1 MTQTRRIAR
10 LMVFAVL
17 VAGTCAWVDA
27 QQDHDGR
34 GFDVESDVARRFDA
48 GRKWAVVIGVEK
60 YSDPRISSL
69 DFCVD
74 DAQEMASVLVEK
86 CGYLPE
92 RVLVITDEENDA
104 DRRPTCDNLRQ
115 QVRRWLLKAQP
126 GDTVLVFFSGHGFSQ
141 DGEGF
146 LASGDCRKDNL
157 GLTCLR
163 TSEVRR
169 MLSDCKAGQKLL
181 ALDCCRA
188 GATRGGEG
196 SSTRGVSIENAFGS
210 AKGLITL
217 AGCNPEQFSHE
228 WPKQQRGFF
237 THFLSFGLRGAADR
251 DRNGVVDS
259 DELYTYVFKQVPQA
273 VRHERG
279 SGSEQTPVRSIGTDV
294 EGVFP
299 LARVIPATAELPG
312 IGKELSVLAG
322 EIATLLAD
330 RLPATVAVGDF
341 AGPARL
347 RATAGPLITQILSVE
362 LTRRGL
368 SVDIFG
374 DYSIDGWFESYEDKE
389 SGHLGLRVW
398 GKVTDSTG
406 KALFDFDRAAFG
418 TADLLRVFGATGTI
432 SPTADERSRNDQF
445 RERLRRP
452 TTYVSAEEPSQ
463 IFAAKDS
470 PYGIEIL
477 VEEGSNLK
485 PRPARVVA
493 HQAVVEV
500 DMDEI
505 YAVRLINRSAYEAAV
520 ELSIDGL
527 SMFTFSENQQYRYM
541 IVAPKAEAI
550 IKGWHRTNQRAD
562 AFKVTEYSE
571 SAAAKTLSSKGAS
584 VGTITAIF
592 RAAWEPGGSPPP
604 DEPAR
609 GANAGTGFGPPRKT
623 DLKEISRAIG
633 AERASVS
640 VRYLKQ

>member
-1 MTQTRRIAR
+1 MTLTCRIAR
-10 LMVFAVL
+10 LMVLVVG
-17 VAGTCAWVDA
+17 VAGTCPLLCA
-27 QQDHDGR
+27 QADRDDR
-34 GFDVESDVARRFDA
+34 AFDVEREARRRFDA
-48 GRKWAVVIGVEK
+48 GRKWAVLIGVEK
-60 YSDPRISSL
+60 YFGPGIRSL
-69 DFCVD
+69 DFCID
-74 DAQEMASVLVEK
+74 DAQEMARVLVEK

-92 RVLVITDEENDA
+92 RVLVITDEEHDA
-104 DRRPTCDNLRQ
+104 ERRPTCDNLRQ
-115 QVRRWLLKAQP
+115 QVRQWLLKAQP

-146 LASGDCRKDNL
+146 LAPGDCRKDNL
-157 GLTCLR
+157 GLTSLR

-169 MLSDCKAGQKLL
+169 MLSDCQASQKLL

-188 GATRGGEG
+188 GATRSGEG
-196 SSTRGVSIENAFGS
+196 SSIRGVSIESAFGS

-217 AGCNPEQFSHE
+217 AGCTPDQYSHE
-228 WPKQQRGFF
+228 WPQQQRGFF
-237 THFLSFGLRGAADR
+237 THFLTFGLRGAADR

-259 DELYTYVFKQVPQA
+259 DELYAYVFKQVPQA
-273 VRHERG
+273 VRRERG

-299 LARVIPATAELPG
+299 LARVIPKTAELPG
-312 IGKELSVLAG
+312 IGKELAMLAE
-322 EIATLLAD
+322 EIATLLSD
-330 RLPATVAVGDF
+330 RVPATVAVGDF

-347 RATAGPLITQILSVE
+347 RATAGPLISQILSVE

-374 DYSIDGWFESYEDKE
+374 DYAIDGWFESYEDPQ

-398 GKVTDSTG
+398 GKLTDSAG
-406 KALFDFDRAAFG
+406 KTLLEFNRAAFG
-418 TADLLRVFGATGTI
+418 TAELLRVFGATGTI
-432 SPTADERSRNDQF
+432 SPTADEQSRNDQI
-445 RERLRRP
+445 RQRLRRP
-452 TTYVSAEEPSQ
+452 TTYVSGDETSR
-463 IFAAKDS
+463 IFAAEES

-477 VEEGSNLK
+477 VEEGSDLK
-485 PRPARVVA
+485 PRSARVVG
-493 HQAVVEV
+493 HQAVVSV

-505 YAVRLINRSAYEAAV
+505 YAVRLINRSPYDAAV

-527 SMFTFSENQQYRYM
+527 SMFSFSENQHYRYM
-541 IVAPKAEAI
+541 IVGPKREAV

-562 AFKVTEYSE
+562 AFKVTEYSQ
-571 SAAAKTLSSKGAS
+571 SAAAKSLSSEGTS

-592 RAAWEPGGSPPP
+592 RAAWKPGGSPPP

-609 GANAGTGFGPPRKT
+609 GANAATGFGPPRKT
-623 DLKEISRAIG
+623 DLKEVSRIIG

>member
-1 MTQTRRIAR
+1 MTLICRTAR
-10 LMVFAVL
+10 LLVFAVL
-17 VAGTCAWVDA
+17 VAGTCPLFCA
-27 QQDHDGR
+27 QGDSE
-34 GFDVESDVARRFDA
+34 VERRAQRRFDG
-48 GRKWAVVIGVEK
+48 GRKWAIVIGVEE
-60 YSDPRISSL
+60 YSDAQINSL

-74 DAQEMASVLVEK
+74 DAQAMASVLVEK

-92 RVLVITDEENDA
+92 RVLLITDEENDA

-115 QVRRWLLKAQP
+115 QVRRWLLKAEP

-141 DGEGF
+141 EGEGF
-146 LASGDCRKDNL
+146 LAPGDCRKDNL

-169 MLSDCKAGQKLL
+169 MLSDCKASQKLL

-188 GATRGGEG
+188 GATRSAGP
-196 SSTRGVSIENAFGS
+196 STRGVSIEGAFGA

-217 AGCNPEQFSHE
+217 AGCNPEQYSHE
-228 WPKQQRGFF
+228 WPQQRRGFF
-237 THFLSFGLRGAADR
+237 THFLAFGLRGAADG
-251 DRNGVVDS
+251 DRNGLVDS
-259 DELYTYVFKQVPQA
+259 DELYAYVFKHVPQA
-273 VRHERG
+273 VRRERG
-279 SGSEQTPVRSIGTDV
+279 TGSEQTPVRILGADV

-299 LARVIPATAELPG
+299 LARVIPKTSELPA
-312 IGKELSVLAG
+312 IGKELAVLAE
-322 EIATLLAD
+322 EIAA
-330 RLPATVAVGDF
+330 RLSEEVPGTVAVGDF

-347 RATAGPLITQILSVE
+347 RATAGPLISQVLSVE

-368 SVDIFG
+368 TVDIFG
-374 DYSIDGWFESYEDKE
+374 DYSIDGWFESYEDPE

-418 TADLLRVFGATGTI
+418 TAELLRVFGATGTI
-432 SPTADERSRNDQF
+432 SPTADERSRNDAF

-452 TTYVSAEEPSQ
+452 TTYVSADDPSR
-463 IFAAKDS
+463 IFAAEDS

-477 VEEGSNLK
+477 VEQGSKLK

-493 HQAVVEV
+493 NQAVVSV

-505 YAVRLINRSAYEAAV
+505 YAVRLINRSSYDAAI
-520 ELSIDGL
+520 ELSVDGL
-527 SMFTFSENQQYRYM
+527 NMFTFSENQRYRYM
-541 IVAPKAEAI
+541 IVASKREAI
-550 IKGWHRTNQRAD
+550 IRGWHRTNQRAD
-562 AFKVTEYSE
+562 AFKVTEYSQ
-571 SAAAKTLSSKGAS
+571 SAAAETLSSKGAS

-592 RAAWEPGGSPPP
+592 RAAWEPGDSPPP

-609 GANAGTGFGPPRKT
+609 GPDAATGFGPPRKT
-623 DLKEISRAIG
+623 DLKEVTRIIG